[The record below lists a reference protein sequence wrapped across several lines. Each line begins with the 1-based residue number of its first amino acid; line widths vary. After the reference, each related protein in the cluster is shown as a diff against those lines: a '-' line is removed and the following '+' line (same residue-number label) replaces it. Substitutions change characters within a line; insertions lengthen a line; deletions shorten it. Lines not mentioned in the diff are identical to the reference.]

1 MTNDKIKRTEEN
13 SNNFTHTYYLA
24 PDSGNITCDDNFT
37 IFDLNKEQ
45 KQIFS
50 NFKSSPLI

>member
-13 SNNFTHTYYLA
+13 SNTFTNTYYLA